1 MSRKSRVSTIYNLD
15 KIKRVEKKIEHLLED
30 RKKLV
35 CEEDRV
41 STDARLDACQQFA
54 KEAQTREEKMSSEC
68 KSEFLKKWVKYGPE
82 IGSILNE
89 FVIFIM
95 KSLLMLD

>member
-1 MSRKSRVSTIYNLD
+1 MSQKSQVSIIYHSD

-68 KSEFLKKWVKYGPE
+68 KSKKLPLSKSVNFRGKLGQVRARNWVNFK
-82 IGSILNE
+82 
-89 FVIFIM
+89 
-95 KSLLMLD
+95 

>member
-68 KSEFLKKWVKYGPE
+68 KSTIKQVCEFPRE
-82 IGSILNE
+82 IGSSTGPKLGQ
-89 FVIFIM
+89 F
-95 KSLLMLD
+95 